1 MLNLEIIG
9 KKVLICVLKIV
20 TLQKKILFNEKKH
33 IRNKTD

>member
-20 TLQKKILFNEKKH
+20 TLQKKKKKKLFYEKNILEF
-33 IRNKTD
+33 

>member
-20 TLQKKILFNEKKH
+20 TLQKKVCPE
-33 IRNKTD
+33 TE